1 MYRRSY
7 YRGRSS
13 KYSNETECFNVTSS
27 VLVNAGSTF
36 PTTADPDPQ
45 QGQIPKGILIVPA
58 TTLMGNRKVK
68 NFTLK
73 IGARGN
79 ESPIVGAL
87 VYVPE
92 GTTPSDLSTQLT
104 TQSLYE
110 PNQNVIMTFIIQPS
124 CDRDSNGYVQ
134 TMFTPPS
141 TTISNTLARNLSSGD
156 SIILVLSPVDDINA
170 GDGSRE
176 DPDDPH
182 SNTKDPL
189 TITGTLNFA
198 IKY

>member
-1 MYRRSY
+1 
-7 YRGRSS
+7 
-13 KYSNETECFNVTSS
+13 
-27 VLVNAGSTF
+27 
-36 PTTADPDPQ
+36 
-45 QGQIPKGILIVPA
+45 
-58 TTLMGNRKVK
+58 
-68 NFTLK
+68 
-73 IGARGN
+73 
-79 ESPIVGAL
+79 
-87 VYVPE
+87 
-92 GTTPSDLSTQLT
+92 
-104 TQSLYE
+104 
-110 PNQNVIMTFIIQPS
+110 MTFIIQPS

-141 TTISNTLARNLSSGD
+141 TTISNRLARNLSSGD

>member
-1 MYRRSY
+1 MYRRTY
-7 YRGRSS
+7 YRGRSA
-13 KYSNETECFNVTSS
+13 KYSNETVCINATATGTVS
-27 VLVNAGSTF
+27 AGSTF
-36 PTTADPDPQ
+36 PQTSVPDPQ
-45 QGQIPKGILIVPA
+45 LAQIPKGILVVPA

-92 GTTPSDLSTQLT
+92 GTTPSDLSTQLA

-110 PNQNVIMTFIIQPS
+110 PNQNVIMTFLIQPS
-124 CDRDSNGYVQ
+124 CDRDANGYVQ

-141 TTISNTLARNLSSGD
+141 VTVSNRLARNLSSGD
-156 SIILVLSPVDDINA
+156 SIILVMSAIDDINA
-170 GDGSRE
+170 GDGSRA
-176 DPDDPH
+176 DPDDPT
-182 SNTKDPL
+182 SNSHDPL
-189 TITGTLNFA
+189 VITGTLNFA